1 MADSAPKPKKRIVK
15 NPETFRERAVKAVE
29 ASDKPSRKSRVG
41 KIIAWPFKKIFRPI
55 RRFFKWLVKYQPF
68 KFIAK
73 ILHYIGLVLLPP
85 YVRNS
90 WKELKL
96 VTWPNWKQ
104 SRQLTF
110 AVLVFAVIF
119 GVLVFVVDLGLDKIF
134 KQILLK

>member
-1 MADSAPKPKKRIVK
+1 MAESAPKSKRRIVK

-41 KIIAWPFKKIFRPI
+41 AVISWPFKKIFRPI

-119 GVLVFVVDLGLDKIF
+119 GILVFVVDLALDKIF
-134 KQILLK
+134 RQILLK